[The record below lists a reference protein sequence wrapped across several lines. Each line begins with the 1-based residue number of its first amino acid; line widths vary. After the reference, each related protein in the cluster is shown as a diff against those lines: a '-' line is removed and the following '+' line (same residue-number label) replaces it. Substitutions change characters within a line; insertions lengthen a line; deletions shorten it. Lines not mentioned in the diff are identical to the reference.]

1 MSTAAPPQPLPPS
14 ASHGVRRQVLD
25 LLASMRFAIA
35 LLTVICIASAIGTVV
50 KQGEPLVNYV
60 DQFGPFWAE
69 VFGAL
74 GLYRIYSSG
83 WFLTILAFLVVSTS
97 LCIARNTPKI
107 LADWRT
113 HKEHI
118 REQALQAFH
127 HRASGTLAQP
137 LAGTQAAVLRVLAQQ
152 GWSVKT
158 QRREASARGEAGVM
172 LGARLGAANKLGYI
186 AAHSAIVLVCLGGL
200 FDGDLVINAQVWA
213 QKLQPFKGG
222 ATEPERGRLSES
234 NPAYRAQLFVPEGT
248 RSDAAVVSLDKGML
262 VQPLPF
268 EVELKKFSVDYY
280 ATGMPK
286 RFASDIVI
294 HDARKGVD
302 KAFTVEVNH
311 PVVYDGVTIFQSSFE
326 DGGSS
331 VQLKPLRLDLGT
343 AQVAKAGAAGAVGAA
358 GEAGSASHV
367 DGAATASLA
376 AIVGGAP
383 QMLPPALSP
392 GLQLEVTGLR
402 VINVEDLAQAQ
413 KPPSAAAGEG
423 GNGAVNSA
431 VNGEA
436 NDVRGVN
443 LAELSKHL
451 GSGAKPAGN
460 KQLVNIGPSVIYK
473 LRDAAGQAREYQNY
487 MAPVKLDG
495 QQVFLFGV
503 RDTPAESFRY
513 LRVPADEDLSVQGWL
528 RLRQALNDPAM
539 RAEAARRF
547 ARMAAPADRADLQTQ
562 LATSAQRALDLFAG
576 VIPVKPGQPATGG
589 LPALSD
595 FIAEAVPAAQRE
607 HTSATLVRILN
618 GSLFELLNLSRE
630 RAGLAA
636 LAPQQDSARQFMT
649 ASVLSLSDAM
659 FYPVP
664 MVLVLEG
671 FVPKQA
677 SVFQVTRTP
686 GRNVVYLGCVLLI
699 AGVFAMLYIRERRL
713 WVWLQEDGAGG
724 TRVKM
729 ALSSTRQTLDTDREF
744 ERLQRALLGAAAT
757 QDLPASPDGSAS
769 SEAPEAPKA
778 PGANRA
784 D

>member
-1 MSTAAPPQPLPPS
+1 MSTAALPDPS
-14 ASHGVRRQVLD
+14 RPAHNSLRRQVLD
-25 LLASMRFAIA
+25 LLSSMRFAIA

-69 VFGAL
+69 VLGAL

-97 LCIARNTPKI
+97 LCIARNAPKI

-127 HRASGTLAQP
+127 HRAAGSLAQP
-137 LAGTQAAVLRVLAQQ
+137 LAQTEPQLLRTLAAQ

-172 LGARLGAANKLGYI
+172 IGARLGAVNKLGYL
-186 AAHSAIVLVCLGGL
+186 AAHGAIVLICLGGL
-200 FDGDLVINAQVWA
+200 FDGDLVIQAQVWA

-222 ATEPERGRLSES
+222 NETERGRLRES

-248 RSDAAVVSLDKGML
+248 RSNAAVVSLEQGML

-294 HDARKGVD
+294 HDARKQVD

-331 VQLKPLRLDLGT
+331 VQLKPLRLDVGT
-343 AQVAKAGAAGAVGAA
+343 AEAAKVASSVG
-358 GEAGSASHV
+358 
-367 DGAATASLA
+367 
-376 AIVGGAP
+376 AIVGGQA
-383 QMLPPALSP
+383 QALPAEWALGGAGSQAA
-392 GLQLEVTGLR
+392 LQLEVTGLR

-413 KPPSAAAGEG
+413 KSPAAGEG
-423 GNGAVNSA
+423 ASA
-431 VNGEA
+431 GEGGEA
-436 NDVRGVN
+436 PGNDVRGVN
-443 LAELSKHL
+443 LSELSKHL
-451 GSGAKPAGN
+451 GSGAKPAGS

-503 RDTPAESFRY
+503 RDTPAEGFRY

-528 RLRQALNDPAM
+528 RLRQALNDSAM
-539 RAEAARRF
+539 RAEAAKRF
-547 ARMAAPADRADLQTQ
+547 GRMAAPSDRADLQSQ
-562 LATSAQRALDLFAG
+562 LGTSAQRALDLFAG
-576 VIPVKPGQPATGG
+576 AIPVKPGVPTRGG
-589 LPALSD
+589 LQALSD
-595 FIAEAVPAAQRE
+595 FIEQAVPPDQRE

-618 GSLFELLNLSRE
+618 GALFELLNLSRE
-630 RAGLAA
+630 RAGVAPLS
-636 LAPQQDSARQFMT
+636 PQQEAARTFMT

-664 MVLVLEG
+664 LVLVLDG
-671 FVPKQA
+671 FTPKQA

-699 AGVFAMLYIRERRL
+699 VGVFAMLYIRERRL
-713 WVWLQEDGAGG
+713 WVWLQDDGLGG

-744 ERLQRALLGAAAT
+744 ERLQRTVLGAA
-757 QDLPASPDGSAS
+757 PVASAAPTSSAAS
-769 SEAPEAPKA
+769 
-778 PGANRA
+778 
-784 D
+784 

>member
-1 MSTAAPPQPLPPS
+1 MSTAASPQPPMPPV
-14 ASHGVRRQVLD
+14 AAPVRRQVLD

-118 REQALQAFH
+118 RAQALQAFH
-127 HRASGTLAQP
+127 HRATGTLTQP
-137 LAGTQAAVLRVLAQQ
+137 LADVQAAVLRALAQQ

-158 QRREASARGEAGVM
+158 QRREGPGDAGVM
-172 LGARLGAANKLGYI
+172 IGARLGAANKLGYI

-200 FDGDLVINAQVWA
+200 FDGDLIVNAQVWA

-222 ATEPERGRLSES
+222 AGEPERGRLSEA
-234 NPAYRAQLFVPEGT
+234 NPAYRAQLFVPEGA
-248 RSDAAVVSLDKGML
+248 RSNAAVVSLNQGML

-331 VQLKPLRLDLGT
+331 VQLKPLRLDVGT
-343 AQVAKAGAAGAVGAA
+343 AQVARAGQAAQAAQGASSVGAA
-358 GEAGSASHV
+358 VSAV
-367 DGAATASLA
+367 
-376 AIVGGAP
+376 VGGAP
-383 QMLPPALSP
+383 QMLSAPA
-392 GLQLEVTGLR
+392 GDLQLEVTGLR
-402 VINVEDLAQAQ
+402 VINVEDVAQAQ
-413 KPPSAAAGEG
+413 KSPAADGAASG
-423 GNGAVNSA
+423 GSPGGDS
-431 VNGEA
+431 GEA
-436 NDVRGVN
+436 SGNDVRGVN

-451 GSGAKPAGN
+451 GSGAKPVGN

-503 RDTPAESFRY
+503 RDTPAEGFRY
-513 LRVPADEDLSVQGWL
+513 LRVPADEDTSVQGWL
-528 RLRQALNDPAM
+528 RLRQALNDPEM

-547 ARMAAPADRADLQTQ
+547 ARMAAPTDRADLQSQ

-576 VIPVKPGQPATGG
+576 VIPVKPGQQATGG

-595 FIAEAVPAAQRE
+595 FIEQAVPVAQRE

-630 RAGLAA
+630 RAGV
-636 LAPQQDSARQFMT
+636 APLSPERDEARRFMT

-699 AGVFAMLYIRERRL
+699 VGVFAMLYIRERRL

-724 TRVKM
+724 TQVKM

-744 ERLQRALLGAAAT
+744 ERLQRTVLGTVANAP
-757 QDLPASPDGSAS
+757 PASP
-769 SEAPEAPKA
+769 
-778 PGANRA
+778 RA

>member
-1 MSTAAPPQPLPPS
+1 
-14 ASHGVRRQVLD
+14 
-25 LLASMRFAIA
+25 MRFAIA

-74 GLYRIYSSG
+74 GLYRIYSSA
-83 WFLTILAFLVVSTS
+83 WFLAILAFLVVSTS
-97 LCIARNTPKI
+97 LCVARNTPKI

-118 REQALQAFH
+118 REQALQAFR
-127 HRASGTLAQP
+127 HRATGTLPKP
-137 LAGTQAAVLRVLAQQ
+137 LAAAQADVLQTLAQQ

-158 QRREASARGEAGVM
+158 QRREATAPGATGGLM
-172 LGARLGAANKLGYI
+172 IGARLGAANKLGYI

-200 FDGDLVINAQVWA
+200 FDGDLIVKAQVWA
-213 QKLQPFKGG
+213 QGLQPFQGG
-222 ATEPERGRLSES
+222 ATEPERGRLDEA
-234 NPAYRAQLFVPEGT
+234 NPAYRAQLFVPEGQ
-248 RSDAAVVSLDKGML
+248 RSNAAVVNLDKGML

-331 VQLKPLRLDLGT
+331 VQLKPLRLDVGLTPGVT
-343 AQVAKAGAAGAVGAA
+343 AASVAATVGGAAQALPPEWAGAAA
-358 GEAGSASHV
+358 
-367 DGAATASLA
+367 
-376 AIVGGAP
+376 
-383 QMLPPALSP
+383 Q
-392 GLQLEVTGLR
+392 QLEVTGLR
-402 VINVEDLAQAQ
+402 VINVEDVALAQ
-413 KPPSAAAGEG
+413 KSSADAGGAGDAGDAAGTNPAG
-423 GNGAVNSA
+423 
-431 VNGEA
+431 

-451 GSGAKPAGN
+451 GSGAKPTGN

-473 LRDAAGQAREYQNY
+473 LRDAAGQAREFQNF

-495 QQVFLFGV
+495 QHVFLFGV
-503 RDTPAESFRY
+503 RDTPAEGFRY

-528 RLRQALNDPAM
+528 RLRQALNDAGL
-539 RAEAARRF
+539 RAEASRRF
-547 ARMAAPADRADLQTQ
+547 ARMAAAPDRPELRAQ
-562 LATSAQRALDLFAG
+562 LGTSALRALDVFAG
-576 VIPVKPGQPATGG
+576 VVPVKPGQPRVGG
-589 LPALSD
+589 LQALSD
-595 FIAEAVPAAQRE
+595 FMEQAVPAEQRT

-618 GSLFELLNLSRE
+618 GTLFELLNLSRE
-630 RAGLAA
+630 RAGLSP
-636 LAPQQDSARQFMT
+636 LAPQQDEARNFMT
-649 ASVLSLSDAM
+649 AAVLSLSDAM

-664 MVLVLEG
+664 AVLVLEG
-671 FVPKQA
+671 FTPKQA

-699 AGVFAMLYIRERRL
+699 VGVFAMLYIRERRL
-713 WVWLQEDGAGG
+713 WVWLQDDGAGA

-744 ERLQRALLGAAAT
+744 ERLQRTLLGAAVAPTAT
-757 QDLPASPDGSAS
+757 PIT
-769 SEAPEAPKA
+769 
-778 PGANRA
+778 
-784 D
+784 

>member
-1 MSTAAPPQPLPPS
+1 MSTVALPQPPTPPV
-14 ASHGVRRQVLD
+14 AVPVRRQVLD

-118 REQALQAFH
+118 RAQALLAFH
-127 HRASGTLAQP
+127 HRATGTLAQP
-137 LAGTQAAVLRVLAQQ
+137 LADAQAAVLRVLAQQ

-158 QRREASARGEAGVM
+158 QRREASARDEAGVM
-172 LGARLGAANKLGYI
+172 IGARLGAANKLGYI

-200 FDGDLVINAQVWA
+200 FDGDLIVNAQVWA

-222 ATEPERGRLSES
+222 EAEPERGRLSEA
-234 NPAYRAQLFVPEGT
+234 NPAYRAQLFVPEGA
-248 RSDAAVVSLDKGML
+248 RSNASVVSLDKGML

-331 VQLKPLRLDLGT
+331 VQLKPLRLDVGT
-343 AQVAKAGAAGAVGAA
+343 AQLAKAGDAGQ
-358 GEAGSASHV
+358 
-367 DGAATASLA
+367 AATASLG

-383 QMLPPALSP
+383 QMLPPAWFHGERD

-402 VINVEDLAQAQ
+402 VINVEDVAQAQ
-413 KPPSAAAGEG
+413 KPSAQGAGEAS
-423 GNGAVNSA
+423 GA
-431 VNGEA
+431 GTEA
-436 NDVRGVN
+436 GNDVRGVN

-495 QQVFLFGV
+495 QHVFLFGV
-503 RDTPAESFRY
+503 RDTPAEGFRY

-539 RAEAARRF
+539 RTEAARRF
-547 ARMAAPADRADLQTQ
+547 ARMAAPTDRADLQTQ

-595 FIAEAVPAAQRE
+595 FIEQAVPAAQRE

-630 RAGLAA
+630 RAGV
-636 LAPQQDSARQFMT
+636 APLSPERGEARQFMT

-699 AGVFAMLYIRERRL
+699 VGVFAMLYIRERRL

-744 ERLQRALLGAAAT
+744 ERLQRAVLGTVGQAP
-757 QDLPASPDGSAS
+757 PASPL
-769 SEAPEAPKA
+769 
-778 PGANRA
+778 A

>member
-1 MSTAAPPQPLPPS
+1 MRTAALPQTPPVTPAAHS
-14 ASHGVRRQVLD
+14 VRRQVLD
-25 LLASMRFAIA
+25 VLASMRFAIA

-127 HRASGTLAQP
+127 HRATGVLAQP
-137 LAGTQAAVLRVLAQQ
+137 VDAAQAVVLRTLAQQ

-158 QRREASARGEAGVM
+158 QRREASLKDGAGVM
-172 LGARLGAANKLGYI
+172 IGARLGAANKLGYI
-186 AAHSAIVLVCLGGL
+186 AAHSAIVLICLGGL
-200 FDGDLVINAQVWA
+200 FDGDLIVNAQVWA

-222 ATEPERGRLSES
+222 MTEPERGRLGEG
-234 NPAYRAQLFVPEGT
+234 NPAYRAQLFVPEGA
-248 RSDAAVVSLDKGML
+248 RSNAAVVSLDKGML

-343 AQVAKAGAAGAVGAA
+343 AQIARPAQAASSVAAV
-358 GEAGSASHV
+358 
-367 DGAATASLA
+367 
-376 AIVGGAP
+376 VGGAP
-383 QMLPPALSP
+383 QTLSVP
-392 GLQLEVTGLR
+392 TGDLQLEVTGLR
-402 VINVEDLAQAQ
+402 VINVEDVAQAQ
-413 KPPSAAAGEG
+413 KAPGADGAASGAG
-423 GNGAVNSA
+423 
-431 VNGEA
+431 

-451 GSGAKPAGN
+451 GSGAKPAGS

-503 RDTPAESFRY
+503 RDTPAEGFRY
-513 LRVPADEDLSVQGWL
+513 LRVPADEDVSVQGWL
-528 RLRQALNDPAM
+528 RLRQALNDGAM
-539 RAEAARRF
+539 RAEAAQRF
-547 ARMAAPADRADLQTQ
+547 GRMAAPADRTDLQAQ
-562 LATSAQRALDLFAG
+562 LATSALRALDLFAG
-576 VIPVKPGQPATGG
+576 AIPVKPGQPSLGG

-595 FIAEAVPAAQRE
+595 FIEQAVPVEQRE

-630 RAGLAA
+630 RAGV
-636 LAPQQDSARQFMT
+636 APLSPERDEARRFMT

-686 GRNVVYLGCVLLI
+686 GRNVVYLGCALLI
-699 AGVFAMLYIRERRL
+699 VGVFAMLYIRERRL
-713 WVWLQEDGAGG
+713 WVWLQDDGAGA

-744 ERLQRALLGAAAT
+744 ERLQRTLLGVTA
-757 QDLPASPDGSAS
+757 LPPTPT
-769 SEAPEAPKA
+769 AP
-778 PGANRA
+778 
-784 D
+784 